1 MSQQRASA
9 LVVSWSFERALAY
22 VRAMG
27 ATREDET
34 ELATIIAEGGCV
46 DFDLPED
53 SPTFPEL
60 WGSTRDR
67 GSRVTSIDETRPPTT
82 D

>member
-1 MSQQRASA
+1 
-9 LVVSWSFERALAY
+9 
-22 VRAMG
+22 MG

-60 WGSTRDR
+60 WGSVETADR
-67 GSRVTSIDETRPPTT
+67 V
-82 D
+82 

>member
-1 MSQQRASA
+1 MSQRRASV
-9 LVVSWSFERALAY
+9 LVVSWSFECALAY

-53 SPTFPEL
+53 SPTFP
-60 WGSTRDR
+60 
-67 GSRVTSIDETRPPTT
+67 
-82 D
+82 